1 MKNKYKFN
9 KIYDRA
15 GKLINKL
22 REKGEFEDEIEEA
35 GYSLY
40 EDKDIT
46 YDELKTILKIM
57 EELLR

>member
-9 KIYDRA
+9 KIYNRTE
-15 GKLINKL
+15 KLINKL

-35 GYSLY
+35 EYSLY

-46 YDELKTILKIM
+46 YDELKTISKIM